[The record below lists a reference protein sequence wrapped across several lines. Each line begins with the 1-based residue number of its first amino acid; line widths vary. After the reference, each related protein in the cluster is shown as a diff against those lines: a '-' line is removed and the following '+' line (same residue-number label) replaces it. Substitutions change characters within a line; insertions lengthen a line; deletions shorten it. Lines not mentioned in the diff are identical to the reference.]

1 MQNEQQGFKD
11 WPQRISLESRAHYL
25 HYLIWSWTE
34 KAPDEWKMQNWDEGT
49 GDRRVKPNHLHSGSR
64 QVIWKQVEDCTVN
77 SQHEWVNYVTVAFSI
92 QGQFSDIVFLWP
104 QRVTMLP
111 LLWQCS
117 VWKQWNWDLCL
128 SWLSSVLDQ
137 LVKLKYCF
145 EIKWRQ
151 TWPNS
156 PISFFFSFIFV
167 ADGRVVRNR
176 RNSKKW

>member
-34 KAPDEWKMQNWDEGT
+34 KAPDGWKMQNWDEGT

-117 VWKQWNWDLCL
+117 VWKQSLF
-128 SWLSSVLDQ
+128 VLA
-137 LVKLKYCF
+137 LLRF
-145 EIKWRQ
+145 GSAGEIKILLWDKMK
-151 TWPNS
+151 TNLTKFPHFLLLLN
-156 PISFFFSFIFV
+156 FCC
-167 ADGRVVRNR
+167 GRAGSQK
-176 RNSKKW
+176 SKEL

>member
-1 MQNEQQGFKD
+1 MNNKDLRIDPKVFLRKAEHTICIISFDLEPRKPRTDGMKNAKLRRRTAGLNQTTSTQG
-11 WPQRISLESRAHYL
+11 QGRS
-25 HYLIWSWTE
+25 
-34 KAPDEWKMQNWDEGT
+34 
-49 GDRRVKPNHLHSGSR
+49 SGSKWR
-64 QVIWKQVEDCTVN
+64 IVLWTASMNE
-77 SQHEWVNYVTVAFSI
+77 SI
-92 QGQFSDIVFLWP
+92 TSPLLFQGQFSDIVFLWP

-117 VWKQWNWDLCL
+117 VWKQWNWNLCL

-156 PISFFFSFIFV
+156 PSSFFFPS
-167 ADGRVVRNR
+167 
-176 RNSKKW
+176 SP